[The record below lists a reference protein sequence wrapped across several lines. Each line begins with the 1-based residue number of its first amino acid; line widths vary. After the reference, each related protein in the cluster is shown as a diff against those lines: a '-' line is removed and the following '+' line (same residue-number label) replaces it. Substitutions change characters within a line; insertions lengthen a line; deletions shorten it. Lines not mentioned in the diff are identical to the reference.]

1 MTNARGAVLFGGA
14 PRKGPA
20 STGLSDAVSSTVK
33 SSTVKS
39 SPLASNTLARSAASS
54 LRENA
59 PERTIVFA
67 IAKPPN
73 PSPLETLIGLSTGM
87 FPV

>member
-1 MTNARGAVLFGGA
+1 MTNARGAVLFAGA
-14 PRKGPA
+14 PRKGPT
-20 STGLSDAVSSTVK
+20 STGLSDAV

-54 LRENA
+54 LRETA
-59 PERTIVFA
+59 PERTIIYA